1 MRRIDLE
8 TGGLC
13 IDRVSLDIIRTV
25 NVEIIPERPDSS
37 DALHLLAELD
47 RHLLSL
53 PYPAESRHAFP
64 VEKLLR
70 EQVNFFVTRYAD
82 EPAGC
87 GGIKLH
93 SDYGEVKRMFVRPS
107 FRGLGLGKAM
117 LNHLADYA
125 RHRGIKVLRL
135 ETGIYQVEAIG
146 LYERYG
152 FQRRSPFS
160 EYKVDPMSL
169 YFEKALQS

>member
-1 MRRIDLE
+1 VDAIKI
-8 TGGLC
+8 T
-13 IDRVSLDIIRTV
+13 S
-25 NVEIIPERPDSS
+25 ERPDSP
-37 DALHLLAELD
+37 DARQLLSELD
-47 RHLLSL
+47 AYLLGL

-93 SDYGEVKRMFVRPS
+93 ADYGEVKRMYVRPS
-107 FRGLGLGKAM
+107 FRGLSLGKAM
-117 LNHLADYA
+117 LDHLADYA
-125 RHRGIKVLRL
+125 RHQEIKVLRL
-135 ETGIYQVEAIG
+135 ETGIYQIEAIG
-146 LYERYG
+146 VYERYG
-152 FQRRSPFS
+152 FQRRSPFG